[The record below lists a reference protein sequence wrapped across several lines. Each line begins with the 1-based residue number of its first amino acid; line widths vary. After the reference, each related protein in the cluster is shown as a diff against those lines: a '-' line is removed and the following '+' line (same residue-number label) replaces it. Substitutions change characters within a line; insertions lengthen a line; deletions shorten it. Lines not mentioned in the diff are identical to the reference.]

1 MLGVKTYT
9 KQYIDDCR
17 AKIEADLAA
26 YRALAAT
33 SNGPALVKFETRY
46 FNCMVLV
53 LEMMFVH
60 RLRMVEGKDGNALN
74 EVRVLADSILANG
87 GVMGTDKTIKLVPAK
102 SVLKYEVGDPIQ
114 LTEEAF
120 VRLFRAFFAE
130 LDAKFV

>member
-53 LEMMFVH
+53 LEMMFVVSTSRSSRKICLAARAFA
-60 RLRMVEGKDGNALN
+60 RLRRLQPHVRPRALG
-74 EVRVLADSILANG
+74 LL
-87 GVMGTDKTIKLVPAK
+87 
-102 SVLKYEVGDPIQ
+102 
-114 LTEEAF
+114 LTVAG
-120 VRLFRAFFAE
+120 RR
-130 LDAKFV
+130 